1 MEMLSGHEGPEAL
14 NSGGVQ
20 KINPF
25 SLLSSYPL
33 PFPRMP
39 TEAGV
44 SRKSLYSS
52 ENEILMNPEGE
63 GVEGGTSTTQNIL
76 YKSCWYKGPFG

>member
-1 MEMLSGHEGPEAL
+1 MEMLSGHEGSEAL
-14 NSGGVQ
+14 NSGAVQ

-25 SLLSSYPL
+25 SFLSSYPL
-33 PFPRMP
+33 PSPRMP

-52 ENEILMNPEGE
+52 VNEILMNPEGE
-63 GVEGGTSTTQNIL
+63 SVEGGASTPQNTL
-76 YKSCWYKGPFG
+76 HKPCW

>member
-1 MEMLSGHEGPEAL
+1 MEMLSGHEGSEAL

-20 KINPF
+20 KMNPF
-25 SLLSSYPL
+25 SFLSSYPL
-33 PFPRMP
+33 PSPRMP

-52 ENEILMNPEGE
+52 VNETLMNPEGE
-63 GVEGGTSTTQNIL
+63 AVEGGACTPQNIL
-76 YKSCWYKGPFG
+76 HKPCW

>member
-1 MEMLSGHEGPEAL
+1 MEMLSGHEGSEAL
-14 NSGGVQ
+14 NSSGVQ

-25 SLLSSYPL
+25 SFLSSYPL
-33 PFPRMP
+33 PSLRMP

-52 ENEILMNPEGE
+52 VNEILMNPEGE
-63 GVEGGTSTTQNIL
+63 GVEGGASTPQNTL
-76 YKSCWYKGPFG
+76 HKPCW